1 MLIIRLRSNSTAY
14 GKIKPVSPST
24 TALPTY
30 ANTWNEMVERSSAL
44 SWEDEASIVRRSTIS
59 FHVFA
64 YVGEDGSWWTLREPS
79 SPPKKRG

>member
-24 TALPTY
+24 TVLPTY

-64 YVGEDGSWWTLREPS
+64 YVGEDGSWWTLREPPP
-79 SPPKKRG
+79 PPKKKG